1 MIQVC
6 THHLAIVVQV
16 TAVTLTS
23 IVDSTH
29 EHFCKTPEMSIA
41 DVLFI
46 LKQSMG
52 RGKGLNL
59 TLYKIKLSRKKN
71 IGATSHKIK
80 NESTSPTFPT
90 VQM

>member
-1 MIQVC
+1 MTI
-6 THHLAIVVQV
+6 
-16 TAVTLTS
+16 

-41 DVLFI
+41 DVLFT

-52 RGKGLNL
+52 RGKGMNL
-59 TLYKIKLSRKKN
+59 ALYKIKLCRKIN

-80 NESTSPTFPT
+80 K
-90 VQM
+90 